1 MPTLGI
7 LLMDCLCRSR
17 RHAWKC
23 EKVEKEKDGT
33 EKMPVI
39 IALAVMKRKWLAM
52 EAKMKIPR
60 GGKRNKCRQ
69 GHEK

>member
-1 MPTLGI
+1 M
-7 LLMDCLCRSR
+7 
-17 RHAWKC
+17 
-23 EKVEKEKDGT
+23 EKEKDGT